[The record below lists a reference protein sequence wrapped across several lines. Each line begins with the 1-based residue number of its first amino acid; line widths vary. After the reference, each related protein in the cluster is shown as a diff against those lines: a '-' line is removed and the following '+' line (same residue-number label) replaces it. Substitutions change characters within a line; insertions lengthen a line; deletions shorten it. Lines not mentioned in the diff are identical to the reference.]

1 MHEFDGKALI
11 FMIFNNDAIKK
22 ELSGLL
28 DTSRQAR
35 RHHLIF
41 LLKIALAMFLILCFS
56 GFAIGIGFVRG
67 AIDAAPS
74 LDILDV
80 QPQGYASQIY
90 DADGNLMQTLVM
102 EGSNREEVSFDQ
114 LPDDLVNA
122 FIAIEDSRFYE
133 HNGIDLKG
141 ILRAAYVGITSGRF
155 SEGASTITQQLI
167 KNNVLQGGYETSMA
181 DKLRRKIQEQ
191 FLAVKLEDQLDSK
204 ETILEYYLNTINLG
218 GNCLGVQT
226 AAHRY
231 FGKNVWELTL
241 SECTVL
247 AATTS
252 NPSRYNPLTHPKE
265 NAVRRK
271 IVLEKMYE
279 QNFITY
285 DQKNDALDDDV
296 YSRIQTVDNA
306 TSGSTVFSY
315 FTDAVYN
322 QVCDDLQSKLGYS
335 ASQAYK
341 LLYSGGLQIYSTM
354 DPSIQAIVDEEI
366 NNADNYISSTGSRLL
381 EYSLNYAL
389 TVCHADGSES
399 TYTENDLISYFQS
412 EKKQATF
419 ANIYASK
426 EDIYRSVREFK
437 ASLLISG
444 DSVTNE
450 TITPILEPQ
459 ESVVVMNQSNG
470 HVAAI
475 SGGRGEKEGSLTL
488 NRALHCHR
496 QPGSV
501 SMIIST
507 FAPAI
512 DSCGATLASTYYD
525 APYSSGNQQVLNWW
539 GNPYLGYNNI
549 RQAITYSM
557 NVIGARCLTSLVS
570 DSTAY
575 DYLELFGLGDASGQ
589 EISFSLANTNSS
601 YTVTNEML
609 TAAFASIAND
619 GIYQKPTYYTK
630 VLDRQGNILLES
642 VPSQT
647 RIIKSS
653 SAALL
658 TSAMEDVISSDSSYY
673 YQYGITPTGT
683 LCQVDSMTLAGKS
696 GTTTSGSDVWFIG
709 YSPYYTCGIWS
720 GYDDSKVLSTGTEY
734 HKTIW
739 QKIMARIHTDLD
751 NKDFVFTDE
760 LESAKICSKSGLL
773 AVDGV
778 CNSSSSNASVY
789 TEYFAPGTAP
799 TSYCD
804 RHYALRI
811 CTESGKSATK
821 YCPGDSVVQ
830 RVYLHI
836 DDNDLSSG
844 TTTDSDYLAPSN
856 LQSCDIH
863 TGDST
868 R

>member
-41 LLKIALAMFLILCFS
+41 LLKIALAMFLILCFA

-114 LPDDLVNA
+114 LPADLVNA

-191 FLAVKLEDQLDSK
+191 FLAVKLEDQLGSK

-335 ASQAYK
+335 ASQSYK

-642 VPSQT
+642 IPSQT

-673 YQYGITPTGT
+673 YQYGITPTGK

-836 DDNDLSSG
+836 DDSDLSSG

>member
-191 FLAVKLEDQLDSK
+191 FLATKLEDQLDNK

-271 IVLEKMYE
+271 IVLEKMYD

-285 DQKNDALDDDV
+285 DQKNDALADDV
-296 YSRIQTVDNA
+296 YSRIQTADN
-306 TSGSTVFSY
+306 TFSGSIVFSY

-335 ASQAYK
+335 ASQSYK

-354 DPSIQAIVDEEI
+354 DPSIQAIVDEEV

-381 EYSLNYAL
+381 EYSLNYTL

-399 TYTENDLISYFQS
+399 TYTENDLTSYFQS
-412 EKKQATF
+412 KKKQATF
-419 ANIYASK
+419 ANVYASK
-426 EDIYRSVREFK
+426 EDIYRSIREFK

-488 NRALHCHR
+488 NRALHSSR
-496 QPGSV
+496 QPGSA

-525 APYSSGNQQVLNWW
+525 SPYSSGNQQVLNWW

-575 DYLELFGLGDASGQ
+575 DYLELFGLGDTSGQ

-658 TSAMEDVISSDSSYY
+658 TNAMEDVISSDSSYY

-720 GYDDSKVLSTGTEY
+720 GYDDSKVLSNGTEY

-739 QKIMARIHTDLD
+739 QKIMARIHADLD

-778 CNSSSSNASVY
+778 CNSSSSNACVY

-836 DDNDLSSG
+836 DDGDLSSG

-863 TGDST
+863 TVDST
-868 R
+868 Q

>member
-41 LLKIALAMFLILCFS
+41 LLKIALAMFLILCFA

-141 ILRAAYVGITSGRF
+141 ILRAAYVGITNGRF

-335 ASQAYK
+335 ASQSYK

-496 QPGSV
+496 QPGSA

-673 YQYGITPTGT
+673 YQYGITPTGK

-739 QKIMARIHTDLD
+739 QKIMARIHTDLN

-836 DDNDLSSG
+836 DDSDLSSG

>member
-11 FMIFNNDAIKK
+11 FMIFNNDAIKN

-41 LLKIALAMFLILCFS
+41 LLKIALAMFLILCFA
-56 GFAIGIGFVRG
+56 GFAVGIGFVRG

-74 LDILDV
+74 LDIIDV

-141 ILRAAYVGITSGRF
+141 ILRAAYVGITNGRF

-167 KNNVLQGGYETSMA
+167 KNNVLQGGYETNMT

-226 AAHRY
+226 AANRY

-241 SECTVL
+241 SECSVL

-296 YSRIQTVDNA
+296 YSRIQTVNNT

-335 ASQAYK
+335 ASQSYK

-354 DPSIQAIVDEEI
+354 DPSIQSIVDEEV

-444 DSVTNE
+444 DSVTSE
-450 TITPILEPQ
+450 TIIPILEPQ

-470 HVAAI
+470 QVAAI

-488 NRALHCHR
+488 NRALHCSR
-496 QPGSV
+496 QPGSI
-501 SMIIST
+501 SMILGT

-575 DYLELFGLGDASGQ
+575 DYLELFGLGSADLFKAS
-589 EISFSLANTNSS
+589 SSLASTSQS

-720 GYDDSKVLSTGTEY
+720 GYDDSKVLSNGTEY

-751 NKDFVFTDE
+751 NKDFIFTDE

-811 CTESGKSATK
+811 CTKSGKSATK
-821 YCPGDSVVQ
+821 YCPGDLVVQ

-836 DDNDLSSG
+836 DDSDLSSG

-868 R
+868 Q

>member
-1 MHEFDGKALI
+1 
-11 FMIFNNDAIKK
+11 MIFNNDTIKK

-41 LLKIALAMFLILCFS
+41 LLKMTLAVFLILCCT

-74 LDILDV
+74 LDILSA

-191 FLAVKLEDQLDSK
+191 FLATKLEDQLDNK

-252 NPSRYNPLTHPKE
+252 NPSRYNPLAHPKE

-271 IVLEKMYE
+271 IVLEKMYD

-285 DQKNDALDDDV
+285 DQKNDALADDV
-296 YSRIQTVDNA
+296 YSRIQTADN
-306 TSGSTVFSY
+306 TFSGSMVFSY

-335 ASQAYK
+335 ASQSYK

-354 DPSIQAIVDEEI
+354 DPSIQAIVDEEV

-381 EYSLNYAL
+381 EYSLNYTL

-399 TYTENDLISYFQS
+399 TYTENDLTSYFQS

-419 ANIYASK
+419 ANVYASK
-426 EDIYRSVREFK
+426 EDIYRSIREFK

-488 NRALHCHR
+488 NRALHSNR
-496 QPGSV
+496 QPGSA
-501 SMIIST
+501 SMIISI

-525 APYSSGNQQVLNWW
+525 SPYSSGNQQVLNWW

-575 DYLELFGLGDASGQ
+575 DYLELFGLGDTSGQ

-630 VLDRQGNILLES
+630 VLDRHGNILLES

-658 TSAMEDVISSDSSYY
+658 TNAMEDVISSDSSYY

-720 GYDDSKVLSTGTEY
+720 GYDDSKVLSNGTEY

-739 QKIMARIHTDLD
+739 QKIMARIHADLD

-778 CNSSSSNASVY
+778 CNSSSSNACVY

-836 DDNDLSSG
+836 DDSDLSSG

-863 TGDST
+863 TVDST
-868 R
+868 H

>member
-1 MHEFDGKALI
+1 
-11 FMIFNNDAIKK
+11 MIFNNDTIKK

-41 LLKIALAMFLILCFS
+41 LLKMTLAVFLILCCS

-191 FLAVKLEDQLDSK
+191 FLATKLEDQLDNK

-271 IVLEKMYE
+271 IVLEKMYD

-285 DQKNDALDDDV
+285 DQKNDALADDV
-296 YSRIQTVDNA
+296 YSRIQTADN
-306 TSGSTVFSY
+306 TFSESMVFSY

-335 ASQAYK
+335 ASQSYK

-354 DPSIQAIVDEEI
+354 DPSIQAIVDEEV

-381 EYSLNYAL
+381 EYSLNYTL

-399 TYTENDLISYFQS
+399 TYTENDLTSYFQS

-419 ANIYASK
+419 ANVYASK
-426 EDIYRSVREFK
+426 EDIYRSIREFK

-488 NRALHCHR
+488 NRALHSNR
-496 QPGSV
+496 QPGSA

-575 DYLELFGLGDASGQ
+575 DYLELFGLGDTSGQ

-658 TSAMEDVISSDSSYY
+658 TNAMEDVISSDSSYY

-720 GYDDSKVLSTGTEY
+720 GYDDSKVLSNGTEY

-739 QKIMARIHTDLD
+739 QKIMARIHADLD

-778 CNSSSSNASVY
+778 CNSSSSNACVY

-836 DDNDLSSG
+836 DDSDLSSG

>member
-11 FMIFNNDAIKK
+11 FMIFNNDAIKN

-41 LLKIALAMFLILCFS
+41 LLKIALAMFLILCFA
-56 GFAIGIGFVRG
+56 GFAVGIGFVRG

-74 LDILDV
+74 LDIIDV

-141 ILRAAYVGITSGRF
+141 ILRAAYVGITNGRF

-167 KNNVLQGGYETSMA
+167 KNNVLQGGYETNMT

-226 AAHRY
+226 AANRY

-285 DQKNDALDDDV
+285 DQKNDALEDDV
-296 YSRIQTVDNA
+296 YSRIQTVNNT

-335 ASQAYK
+335 ASQSYK

-354 DPSIQAIVDEEI
+354 DPSIQSIVDEEV

-444 DSVTNE
+444 DSVTSE
-450 TITPILEPQ
+450 TIIPILEPQ

-470 HVAAI
+470 QVAAI

-488 NRALHCHR
+488 NRALHCSR
-496 QPGSV
+496 QPGSI
-501 SMIIST
+501 SMILGT

-575 DYLELFGLGDASGQ
+575 DYLELFGLGSADLF
-589 EISFSLANTNSS
+589 EISSSLASTSQS

-720 GYDDSKVLSTGTEY
+720 GYDDSKVLSNGTEY

-751 NKDFVFTDE
+751 NKDFIFTDE

-811 CTESGKSATK
+811 CTKSGKSATK
-821 YCPGDSVVQ
+821 YCPGDLVVQ

-836 DDNDLSSG
+836 DDSDLSSG

-863 TGDST
+863 TGDSS

>member
-1 MHEFDGKALI
+1 
-11 FMIFNNDAIKK
+11 MIFNNDTIKK

-41 LLKIALAMFLILCFS
+41 LLKMTLAVFLILCCT

-74 LDILDV
+74 LDILSA

-191 FLAVKLEDQLDSK
+191 FLATKLEDQLDNK

-271 IVLEKMYE
+271 IVLEKMYD

-285 DQKNDALDDDV
+285 DQKNDALADDV
-296 YSRIQTVDNA
+296 YSRIQTADN
-306 TSGSTVFSY
+306 TFSGSMVFSY

-335 ASQAYK
+335 ASQSYK

-354 DPSIQAIVDEEI
+354 DPSIQTIVDEEV

-381 EYSLNYAL
+381 EYSLNYTL

-399 TYTENDLISYFQS
+399 TYTENDLTSYFQS

-419 ANIYASK
+419 ANVYSSK
-426 EDIYRSVREFK
+426 EDIYRSIREFK

-488 NRALHCHR
+488 NRALHSNR
-496 QPGSV
+496 QPGSA
-501 SMIIST
+501 SMIISM

-525 APYSSGNQQVLNWW
+525 SPYSSGNQQVLNWW

-575 DYLELFGLGDASGQ
+575 DYLELFGLGDTSGQ

-630 VLDRQGNILLES
+630 VLDRHGNILLES

-658 TSAMEDVISSDSSYY
+658 TNAMEDVISSDSSYY

-720 GYDDSKVLSTGTEY
+720 GYDDSKVLSNGTEY

-739 QKIMARIHTDLD
+739 QKIMARIHADLD

-778 CNSSSSNASVY
+778 CNSSSSNACVY

-836 DDNDLSSG
+836 DDSDLSSG

-863 TGDST
+863 TVDST
-868 R
+868 H

>member
-41 LLKIALAMFLILCFS
+41 LLKIALAMFLILCFA

-141 ILRAAYVGITSGRF
+141 ILRAAYVGITNGRF

-191 FLAVKLEDQLDSK
+191 FLAVKLEDQLGSK

-335 ASQAYK
+335 ASQSYK

-470 HVAAI
+470 QVAAI

-496 QPGSV
+496 QPGSA

-557 NVIGARCLTSLVS
+557 NVI
-570 DSTAY
+570 
-575 DYLELFGLGDASGQ
+575 
-589 EISFSLANTNSS
+589 FSLSCLRKP
-601 YTVTNEML
+601 V
-609 TAAFASIAND
+609 
-619 GIYQKPTYYTK
+619 IYCHKRNAYCC
-630 VLDRQGNILLES
+630 
-642 VPSQT
+642 
-647 RIIKSS
+647 
-653 SAALL
+653 
-658 TSAMEDVISSDSSYY
+658 
-673 YQYGITPTGT
+673 
-683 LCQVDSMTLAGKS
+683 LCFHCK
-696 GTTTSGSDVWFIG
+696 
-709 YSPYYTCGIWS
+709 
-720 GYDDSKVLSTGTEY
+720 
-734 HKTIW
+734 
-739 QKIMARIHTDLD
+739 
-751 NKDFVFTDE
+751 
-760 LESAKICSKSGLL
+760 
-773 AVDGV
+773 
-778 CNSSSSNASVY
+778 
-789 TEYFAPGTAP
+789 
-799 TSYCD
+799 
-804 RHYALRI
+804 
-811 CTESGKSATK
+811 
-821 YCPGDSVVQ
+821 
-830 RVYLHI
+830 
-836 DDNDLSSG
+836 
-844 TTTDSDYLAPSN
+844 
-856 LQSCDIH
+856 
-863 TGDST
+863 
-868 R
+868 

>member
-41 LLKIALAMFLILCFS
+41 LLKIALAMFLILCFA

-141 ILRAAYVGITSGRF
+141 ILRAAYVGITNGRF

-191 FLAVKLEDQLDSK
+191 FLAVKLEDQLGSK

-335 ASQAYK
+335 ASQSYK

-399 TYTENDLISYFQS
+399 IYTENDLISYFQS

-470 HVAAI
+470 QVAAI

-496 QPGSV
+496 QPGSA

-836 DDNDLSSG
+836 DDSDLSSG

>member
-1 MHEFDGKALI
+1 
-11 FMIFNNDAIKK
+11 MIFNNDAIKK

-41 LLKIALAMFLILCFS
+41 LLKMTLAFFLILCCS

-114 LPDDLVNA
+114 LPADLVNA

-191 FLAVKLEDQLDSK
+191 FLATKLEDQLDNK

-271 IVLEKMYE
+271 IVLEKMYD

-285 DQKNDALDDDV
+285 DQKNDALADDV
-296 YSRIQTVDNA
+296 YSRIQTADN
-306 TSGSTVFSY
+306 TFSGSMVFSY

-335 ASQAYK
+335 ASQSYK

-354 DPSIQAIVDEEI
+354 DPSIQAIVDEEV

-381 EYSLNYAL
+381 EYSLNYTL

-399 TYTENDLISYFQS
+399 TYTENDLTSYFQS

-419 ANIYASK
+419 ANVYASK
-426 EDIYRSVREFK
+426 EDIYRSIREFK

-488 NRALHCHR
+488 NRALHSNR
-496 QPGSV
+496 QPGSA

-575 DYLELFGLGDASGQ
+575 DYLELFGLGDTSGQ

-658 TSAMEDVISSDSSYY
+658 TNAMEDVISSDSSYY

-720 GYDDSKVLSTGTEY
+720 GYDDSKVLSNGTEY

-739 QKIMARIHTDLD
+739 QKIMARIHADLD

-778 CNSSSSNASVY
+778 CNSSSSNACVY

>member
-41 LLKIALAMFLILCFS
+41 LLKIALAMFLILCFA

-191 FLAVKLEDQLDSK
+191 FLAVKLEDQLGSK

-335 ASQAYK
+335 ASQSYK
-341 LLYSGGLQIYSTM
+341 LLYSSGLQIYSTM

-470 HVAAI
+470 QVAAI

-496 QPGSV
+496 QPGSA

-658 TSAMEDVISSDSSYY
+658 TNAMEDVISSDSSYY

-778 CNSSSSNASVY
+778 CNSSSSNACVY

-836 DDNDLSSG
+836 DDSDLSSG

>member
-41 LLKIALAMFLILCFS
+41 LLKIALAMFLILCFA

-141 ILRAAYVGITSGRF
+141 ILRAAYVGITNGRF

-335 ASQAYK
+335 ASQSYK

-354 DPSIQAIVDEEI
+354 DPSIQAIVDEEV

-470 HVAAI
+470 QVAAI

-496 QPGSV
+496 QPGSA

-575 DYLELFGLGDASGQ
+575 DYLELFGLGDTSGQ

-630 VLDRQGNILLES
+630 VLDRHGNILLES

-658 TSAMEDVISSDSSYY
+658 TNAMEDVISSDSSYY

-720 GYDDSKVLSTGTEY
+720 GYDDAKVLSNGTEY

-739 QKIMARIHTDLD
+739 QKIMARIHADLD

-778 CNSSSSNASVY
+778 CNSSSSNACVY

-836 DDNDLSSG
+836 DDSDLSSG

-863 TGDST
+863 TVDST
-868 R
+868 Q

>member
-11 FMIFNNDAIKK
+11 FMIFNNDAIKN

-41 LLKIALAMFLILCFS
+41 LLKIALAMFLILCFA
-56 GFAIGIGFVRG
+56 GFAVGIGFVRG

-74 LDILDV
+74 LDIIDV

-141 ILRAAYVGITSGRF
+141 ILRAAYVGITNGRF

-226 AAHRY
+226 AANRY

-285 DQKNDALDDDV
+285 DQKNDALADDV
-296 YSRIQTVDNA
+296 YSRIQTVDNT

-335 ASQAYK
+335 ASQSYK

-354 DPSIQAIVDEEI
+354 DPSIQSIVDEEV

-399 TYTENDLISYFQS
+399 TYTENDLTSYFQS

-444 DSVTNE
+444 DSVTSE
-450 TITPILEPQ
+450 TIIPILEPQ

-470 HVAAI
+470 QVAAI

-488 NRALHCHR
+488 NRALHCSR
-496 QPGSV
+496 QPGSI
-501 SMIIST
+501 SMILST

-575 DYLELFGLGDASGQ
+575 DYLELFGLGSADLFEAS
-589 EISFSLANTNSS
+589 SSLASTSQS
-601 YTVTNEML
+601 YTFTNEML

-720 GYDDSKVLSTGTEY
+720 GYDDSKVLSNGTEY
-734 HKTIW
+734 HKAIW

-751 NKDFVFTDE
+751 NKDFIFTDE

-811 CTESGKSATK
+811 CTKSGKSATK
-821 YCPGDSVVQ
+821 YCPGDLVVQ

-836 DDNDLSSG
+836 DDSDLSSG

-863 TGDST
+863 TGDSS

>member
-11 FMIFNNDAIKK
+11 FMIFNNDSIKN

-41 LLKIALAMFLILCFS
+41 LLKIALAMFLILCFA
-56 GFAIGIGFVRG
+56 GFAVGIGFVRG

-74 LDILDV
+74 LDIIDV

-141 ILRAAYVGITSGRF
+141 ILRAAYVGITNGRF

-167 KNNVLQGGYETSMA
+167 KNNVLQGGYETNMT

-226 AAHRY
+226 AANRY

-241 SECTVL
+241 SECSVL

-296 YSRIQTVDNA
+296 YSRIQTVNNT

-335 ASQAYK
+335 ASQSYK

-354 DPSIQAIVDEEI
+354 DPSIQSIVDEEV

-444 DSVTNE
+444 DSVTSE
-450 TITPILEPQ
+450 TIIPILEPQ
-459 ESVVVMNQSNG
+459 ESVIVMNQSNG
-470 HVAAI
+470 QVAAI

-488 NRALHCHR
+488 NRALHCSR
-496 QPGSV
+496 QPGSI
-501 SMIIST
+501 SMILGT

-557 NVIGARCLTSLVS
+557 NVISARCLTSLVS

-575 DYLELFGLGDASGQ
+575 DYLELFGLGSADLFKAS
-589 EISFSLANTNSS
+589 SSLASTSQS

-630 VLDRQGNILLES
+630 VLDRHGNILLES

-658 TSAMEDVISSDSSYY
+658 TNAMEDVISSDSSYY

-720 GYDDSKVLSTGTEY
+720 GYDDSKVLSNGTEY

-739 QKIMARIHTDLD
+739 QKIMARIHADLD

-778 CNSSSSNASVY
+778 CNSSSSNACVY

-836 DDNDLSSG
+836 DDSDLSSG

-863 TGDST
+863 TVDST

>member
-41 LLKIALAMFLILCFS
+41 LLKIALAMFLILCFA

-141 ILRAAYVGITSGRF
+141 ILRAAYVGITNGRF

-191 FLAVKLEDQLDSK
+191 FLAVKLEEQLGSK

-335 ASQAYK
+335 ASQSYK

-470 HVAAI
+470 QVAAI

-496 QPGSV
+496 QPGSA

-673 YQYGITPTGT
+673 YQYGITPTGK

-778 CNSSSSNASVY
+778 CNSSSSNACVY

-821 YCPGDSVVQ
+821 YCPGDLVVQ

-836 DDNDLSSG
+836 DDSDLSSG

>member
-41 LLKIALAMFLILCFS
+41 LLKIALAMFLILCFA

-141 ILRAAYVGITSGRF
+141 ILRAAYVGITNGRF

-285 DQKNDALDDDV
+285 DQKNDALADDV
-296 YSRIQTVDNA
+296 YSRIQTADN
-306 TSGSTVFSY
+306 TFSGSIVFSY

-335 ASQAYK
+335 ASQSYK

-354 DPSIQAIVDEEI
+354 DPSIQAIVDEEV

-381 EYSLNYAL
+381 EYSLNYTL

-399 TYTENDLISYFQS
+399 TYTENDLTSYFQS

-419 ANIYASK
+419 ANVYASK
-426 EDIYRSVREFK
+426 EDIYRYIREFK
-437 ASLLISG
+437 ASILISG

-488 NRALHCHR
+488 NRALHSNR
-496 QPGSV
+496 QPGSA
-501 SMIIST
+501 SMIISM

-525 APYSSGNQQVLNWW
+525 SPYSSGNQQVLNWW

-575 DYLELFGLGDASGQ
+575 DYLELFGLGDTSGQ

-630 VLDRQGNILLES
+630 VLDRHGNILLES

-658 TSAMEDVISSDSSYY
+658 TNAMEDVISSDSSYY

-720 GYDDSKVLSTGTEY
+720 GYDDSKVLSNGTEY

-739 QKIMARIHTDLD
+739 QKIMARIHADLD

-778 CNSSSSNASVY
+778 CNSSSSNACVY

-836 DDNDLSSG
+836 DDSDLSSG

-863 TGDST
+863 TVDST

>member
-11 FMIFNNDAIKK
+11 FMIFNNDAIKN

-41 LLKIALAMFLILCFS
+41 LLKIALAMFLILCFA
-56 GFAIGIGFVRG
+56 GFAVGIGFVRG

-74 LDILDV
+74 LDIIDV

-141 ILRAAYVGITSGRF
+141 ILRAAYVGITNGRF

-226 AAHRY
+226 AANRY

-285 DQKNDALDDDV
+285 DQKNDALADDV
-296 YSRIQTVDNA
+296 YSRIQTVNNT

-335 ASQAYK
+335 ASQSYK

-354 DPSIQAIVDEEI
+354 DPSIQSIVDEEV

-399 TYTENDLISYFQS
+399 TYTENDLTSYFQS

-444 DSVTNE
+444 DSVTSE
-450 TITPILEPQ
+450 TIIPILEPQ

-470 HVAAI
+470 QVAAI

-488 NRALHCHR
+488 NRALHCSR
-496 QPGSV
+496 QPGSI
-501 SMIIST
+501 SMILST

-525 APYSSGNQQVLNWW
+525 APYLSGNQQVLNWW

-575 DYLELFGLGDASGQ
+575 DYLELFGLGNTDLFETS
-589 EISFSLANTNSS
+589 SSLASTSQS

-658 TSAMEDVISSDSSYY
+658 TNAMEDVISSNSSYY

-720 GYDDSKVLSTGTEY
+720 GYDDSKVLSNGTEY

-751 NKDFVFTDE
+751 NKDFIFTDE

-811 CTESGKSATK
+811 CTKSGKSATK
-821 YCPGDSVVQ
+821 YCPGDLVVQ

-836 DDNDLSSG
+836 DDSDLLSG

-863 TGDST
+863 TGDSS

>member
-575 DYLELFGLGDASGQ
+575 DYLELFGLGDTSGQ

-630 VLDRQGNILLES
+630 VLDRHGNILLES

-658 TSAMEDVISSDSSYY
+658 TNAMEDVISSDSSYY

-720 GYDDSKVLSTGTEY
+720 GYDDSKVLSNGTEY

-739 QKIMARIHTDLD
+739 QKIMARIHTDLN

-778 CNSSSSNASVY
+778 CNSSSSNACVY

-836 DDNDLSSG
+836 DDSDLSSG

-863 TGDST
+863 TVDST

>member
-11 FMIFNNDAIKK
+11 FMIFNNDSIKN

-41 LLKIALAMFLILCFS
+41 LLKIALAMFLILCFA
-56 GFAIGIGFVRG
+56 GFAVGIGFVRG

-74 LDILDV
+74 LDIIDV

-141 ILRAAYVGITSGRF
+141 ILRAAYVGITNGRF

-167 KNNVLQGGYETSMA
+167 KNNVLQGGYETNMT

-191 FLAVKLEDQLDSK
+191 FLAVKLEDQLGSK

-226 AAHRY
+226 AANRY

-296 YSRIQTVDNA
+296 YSRIQTVNNT

-335 ASQAYK
+335 ASQSYK

-354 DPSIQAIVDEEI
+354 DPSIQSIVDEEV

-444 DSVTNE
+444 DSVTSE
-450 TITPILEPQ
+450 TIIPILEPQ

-470 HVAAI
+470 QVAAI

-488 NRALHCHR
+488 NRALHCSR
-496 QPGSV
+496 QPGSI
-501 SMIIST
+501 SMILGT

-575 DYLELFGLGDASGQ
+575 DYLELFGLGSADLFEAS
-589 EISFSLANTNSS
+589 SSLASTSQS

-658 TSAMEDVISSDSSYY
+658 TNAMEDVISSDSSYY

-720 GYDDSKVLSTGTEY
+720 GYDDSKVLSNGTEY

-811 CTESGKSATK
+811 CTKSGKSATK
-821 YCPGDSVVQ
+821 YCPGDLVVQ

-836 DDNDLSSG
+836 DDSDLSSG

-868 R
+868 K

>member
-11 FMIFNNDAIKK
+11 FMIFNNDSIKN

-41 LLKIALAMFLILCFS
+41 LLKIALAMFLILCFA
-56 GFAIGIGFVRG
+56 GFAVGIGFVRG

-74 LDILDV
+74 LDIIDV

-141 ILRAAYVGITSGRF
+141 ILRAAYVGITNGRF

-575 DYLELFGLGDASGQ
+575 DYLELFGLGDTSGQ

-642 VPSQT
+642 VPSKT

-658 TSAMEDVISSDSSYY
+658 TNAMEDVISSDSSYY

-720 GYDDSKVLSTGTEY
+720 GYDDSKVLSNGTEY

-739 QKIMARIHTDLD
+739 QKIMARIHADLD

-778 CNSSSSNASVY
+778 CNSSSSNACVY

-836 DDNDLSSG
+836 DDSDLSSG

-863 TGDST
+863 TVDST

>member
-11 FMIFNNDAIKK
+11 FMIFNNDAIKN

-41 LLKIALAMFLILCFS
+41 LLKIALAMFLILCFA
-56 GFAIGIGFVRG
+56 GFAVGIGFVRG

-74 LDILDV
+74 LDIIDV

-575 DYLELFGLGDASGQ
+575 DYLELFGLGDTSGQ

-658 TSAMEDVISSDSSYY
+658 TNAMEDVISSDSSYY

-720 GYDDSKVLSTGTEY
+720 GYDDSKVLSNGTEY

-751 NKDFVFTDE
+751 NKDFIFTDE

-778 CNSSSSNASVY
+778 CNSSSSNACVY

-811 CTESGKSATK
+811 CTKSGKSATK
-821 YCPGDSVVQ
+821 YCPGDLVVQ

-836 DDNDLSSG
+836 DDSDLSSG

-863 TGDST
+863 TGDSS

>member
-11 FMIFNNDAIKK
+11 FMIFNNDSIKN

-41 LLKIALAMFLILCFS
+41 LLKIALAMFLILCFA
-56 GFAIGIGFVRG
+56 GFAVGIGFVRG

-74 LDILDV
+74 LDIIDV

-141 ILRAAYVGITSGRF
+141 ILRAAYVGITNGRF

-167 KNNVLQGGYETSMA
+167 KNNVLQGGYETNMA

-226 AAHRY
+226 AANRY

-241 SECTVL
+241 SECSVL

-296 YSRIQTVDNA
+296 YSRIQTVNNT

-335 ASQAYK
+335 ASQSYK

-354 DPSIQAIVDEEI
+354 DPSIQSIVDEEV

-444 DSVTNE
+444 DSVTSE
-450 TITPILEPQ
+450 TIIPILEPQ

-470 HVAAI
+470 QVAAI

-488 NRALHCHR
+488 NRALHCSR
-496 QPGSV
+496 QPGSI
-501 SMIIST
+501 SMILGT

-575 DYLELFGLGDASGQ
+575 DYLELFGLGSADLFETS
-589 EISFSLANTNSS
+589 SSLASTSQS

-720 GYDDSKVLSTGTEY
+720 GYDDSKVLSNGTEY

-751 NKDFVFTDE
+751 NKDFIFTDE

-811 CTESGKSATK
+811 CTKSGKSATK
-821 YCPGDSVVQ
+821 YCPGDLVVQ

-836 DDNDLSSG
+836 DDSDLSSG

-863 TGDST
+863 TGDSS

>member
-1 MHEFDGKALI
+1 
-11 FMIFNNDAIKK
+11 MIFNNDTIKK

-41 LLKIALAMFLILCFS
+41 LLKMTLAVFLILCCT

-74 LDILDV
+74 LDILSA

-114 LPDDLVNA
+114 LPADLVNA

-191 FLAVKLEDQLDSK
+191 FLATKLEDQLDNK

-271 IVLEKMYE
+271 IVLEKMYD

-285 DQKNDALDDDV
+285 DQKNDALADDV
-296 YSRIQTVDNA
+296 YSRIQTADN
-306 TSGSTVFSY
+306 TFSGSMVFSY

-335 ASQAYK
+335 ASQSYK

-354 DPSIQAIVDEEI
+354 DPSIQTIVDEEV

-381 EYSLNYAL
+381 EYSLNYTL

-399 TYTENDLISYFQS
+399 TYTENDLTSYFQS

-419 ANIYASK
+419 ANVYSSK
-426 EDIYRSVREFK
+426 EDIYRSIREFK

-488 NRALHCHR
+488 NRALHSNR
-496 QPGSV
+496 QPGSA
-501 SMIIST
+501 SMIISM

-525 APYSSGNQQVLNWW
+525 SPYSSGNQQVLNWW

-575 DYLELFGLGDASGQ
+575 DYLELFGLGDTSGQ

-630 VLDRQGNILLES
+630 VLDRHGNILLES

-658 TSAMEDVISSDSSYY
+658 TNAMEDVISSDSSYY

-720 GYDDSKVLSTGTEY
+720 GYDDSKVLSNGTEY

-739 QKIMARIHTDLD
+739 QKIMARIHADLD

-778 CNSSSSNASVY
+778 CNSSSSNACVY

-836 DDNDLSSG
+836 DDSDLSSG

-863 TGDST
+863 TVDST
-868 R
+868 H

>member
-11 FMIFNNDAIKK
+11 FMIFNNDSIKN

-41 LLKIALAMFLILCFS
+41 LLKIALAMFLILCFA
-56 GFAIGIGFVRG
+56 GFAVGIGFVRG

-74 LDILDV
+74 LDIIDV

-141 ILRAAYVGITSGRF
+141 ILRAAYVGITNGRF

-191 FLAVKLEDQLDSK
+191 FLAIKLEDQLDSK

-226 AAHRY
+226 AANRY

-241 SECTVL
+241 SECSVL

-285 DQKNDALDDDV
+285 DQKNDALADDV
-296 YSRIQTVDNA
+296 YSRIQTVDNT

-335 ASQAYK
+335 ASQSYK

-354 DPSIQAIVDEEI
+354 DPSIQSIVDEEV

-399 TYTENDLISYFQS
+399 TYTENDLTSYFQS

-444 DSVTNE
+444 DSVTSE
-450 TITPILEPQ
+450 TIIPILEPQ

-470 HVAAI
+470 QVAAI

-488 NRALHCHR
+488 NRALHCSR
-496 QPGSV
+496 QPGSI
-501 SMIIST
+501 SMILGT

-525 APYSSGNQQVLNWW
+525 APYLSGNQQVLNWW

-575 DYLELFGLGDASGQ
+575 DYLELFGLGSADLFEAS
-589 EISFSLANTNSS
+589 SSLASTSQS

-619 GIYQKPTYYTK
+619 GIYQKPIYYTK

-720 GYDDSKVLSTGTEY
+720 GYDDSKVLSNGTEY

-751 NKDFVFTDE
+751 NKDFIFTDE

-778 CNSSSSNASVY
+778 CNSSSSNACVY

>member
-41 LLKIALAMFLILCFS
+41 LLKIALAMFLILCFV

-141 ILRAAYVGITSGRF
+141 ILRAAYVGITNGRF

-191 FLAVKLEDQLDSK
+191 FLAVKLEDQLGSK

-231 FGKNVWELTL
+231 FGKNVWGLTL

-335 ASQAYK
+335 ASQSYK

-470 HVAAI
+470 QVAAI

-496 QPGSV
+496 QPGSA

-589 EISFSLANTNSS
+589 EFSFSPANTNSS

-658 TSAMEDVISSDSSYY
+658 TNAMEDVISSDSSYY

-720 GYDDSKVLSTGTEY
+720 GYDDSKVLSNGTEY

-778 CNSSSSNASVY
+778 CNSSSSNACVY

>member
-11 FMIFNNDAIKK
+11 FMIFNNDAIKN

-41 LLKIALAMFLILCFS
+41 LLKIALAMFLILCFA
-56 GFAIGIGFVRG
+56 GFAVGIGFVRG

-74 LDILDV
+74 LDIIDV

-141 ILRAAYVGITSGRF
+141 ILRAAYVGITNGRF

-167 KNNVLQGGYETSMA
+167 KNNVLQGGYETNMT

-306 TSGSTVFSY
+306 TSGSTIFSY

-335 ASQAYK
+335 ASQSYK

-470 HVAAI
+470 QVAAI

-496 QPGSV
+496 QPGSA

-575 DYLELFGLGDASGQ
+575 DYLELFGLGNTDLFETS
-589 EISFSLANTNSS
+589 SSLASTSQS

-658 TSAMEDVISSDSSYY
+658 TNAMEDVISSNSSYY

-720 GYDDSKVLSTGTEY
+720 GYDDSKVLSNGTEY

-751 NKDFVFTDE
+751 NKDFIFTDE

-811 CTESGKSATK
+811 CTKSGKSATK
-821 YCPGDSVVQ
+821 YCPGDLVVQ

-836 DDNDLSSG
+836 DDSDLSSG

-863 TGDST
+863 TGDSS

>member
-11 FMIFNNDAIKK
+11 FMIFNNDAIKN

-41 LLKIALAMFLILCFS
+41 LLKIALAMFLILCFA
-56 GFAIGIGFVRG
+56 GFAVGIGFVRG

-74 LDILDV
+74 LDIIDV

-141 ILRAAYVGITSGRF
+141 ILRAAYVGITNGRF

-226 AAHRY
+226 AANRY

-285 DQKNDALDDDV
+285 DQKNDALADDV
-296 YSRIQTVDNA
+296 YSRIQTVNNT

-335 ASQAYK
+335 ASQSYK

-354 DPSIQAIVDEEI
+354 DPSIQSIVDEEV

-399 TYTENDLISYFQS
+399 TYTENDLTSYFQS

-444 DSVTNE
+444 DSVTSE
-450 TITPILEPQ
+450 TIIPILEPQ

-470 HVAAI
+470 QVAAI

-488 NRALHCHR
+488 NRALHCSR
-496 QPGSV
+496 QPGSI
-501 SMIIST
+501 SMILST

-575 DYLELFGLGDASGQ
+575 DYLELFGLGNTDLFETS
-589 EISFSLANTNSS
+589 SSLASTSQS

-658 TSAMEDVISSDSSYY
+658 TNAMEDVISSNSSYY

-720 GYDDSKVLSTGTEY
+720 GYDDSKVLSNGTEY

-751 NKDFVFTDE
+751 NKDFIFTDE

-811 CTESGKSATK
+811 CTKSGKSATK
-821 YCPGDSVVQ
+821 YCPGDLVVQ

-836 DDNDLSSG
+836 DDSDLSSG

-863 TGDST
+863 TGDSS

>member
-11 FMIFNNDAIKK
+11 FMIFNNNAIKN

-41 LLKIALAMFLILCFS
+41 LLKIALAMFLILCFA
-56 GFAIGIGFVRG
+56 GFAVGIGFVRG

-74 LDILDV
+74 LDIIDV

-141 ILRAAYVGITSGRF
+141 ILRAAYVGITNGRF

-226 AAHRY
+226 AANRY

-241 SECTVL
+241 SECSVL

-285 DQKNDALDDDV
+285 DQKNDALADDV
-296 YSRIQTVDNA
+296 YSRIQTVDN
-306 TSGSTVFSY
+306 TNSGSTVFSY

-335 ASQAYK
+335 ASQSYK

-354 DPSIQAIVDEEI
+354 DPSIQSIVDEEV

-444 DSVTNE
+444 DSVTSE
-450 TITPILEPQ
+450 TIIPILEPQ

-470 HVAAI
+470 QVAAI

-488 NRALHCHR
+488 NRALHCSR
-496 QPGSV
+496 QPGSI
-501 SMIIST
+501 SMILGT

-525 APYSSGNQQVLNWW
+525 APYLSGNQQVLNWW

-575 DYLELFGLGDASGQ
+575 DYLELFGLGSADLFETS
-589 EISFSLANTNSS
+589 SSLASTSQS

-658 TSAMEDVISSDSSYY
+658 TNAMEDVISSDSSYY

-720 GYDDSKVLSTGTEY
+720 GYDDSKVLSNGTEY

-751 NKDFVFTDE
+751 NKDFIFTDE

-778 CNSSSSNASVY
+778 CNSSSSNACVY

-821 YCPGDSVVQ
+821 YCPGDLVVQ

-836 DDNDLSSG
+836 DDSDLSSG

-863 TGDST
+863 TGDSS

>member
-11 FMIFNNDAIKK
+11 FMIFNNDAIKN

-41 LLKIALAMFLILCFS
+41 LLKIALAMFLILCFA
-56 GFAIGIGFVRG
+56 GFAVGIGFVRG

-74 LDILDV
+74 LDIIDV

-141 ILRAAYVGITSGRF
+141 ILRAAYVGITNGRF

-167 KNNVLQGGYETSMA
+167 KNNVLQGGYETNMT

-226 AAHRY
+226 AANRY

-241 SECTVL
+241 SECSVL

-296 YSRIQTVDNA
+296 YSRIQTVNNT

-335 ASQAYK
+335 ASQSYK

-354 DPSIQAIVDEEI
+354 DPSIQSIVDEEV

-444 DSVTNE
+444 DSVTSE
-450 TITPILEPQ
+450 TIIPILEPQ

-470 HVAAI
+470 QVAAI

-488 NRALHCHR
+488 NRALHCSR
-496 QPGSV
+496 QPGSI
-501 SMIIST
+501 SMILGT

-525 APYSSGNQQVLNWW
+525 APYLSGNQQVLNWW

-575 DYLELFGLGDASGQ
+575 DYLELFGLGSADLF
-589 EISFSLANTNSS
+589 EISSSLASTSQS

-720 GYDDSKVLSTGTEY
+720 GYDDSKVLSNGTEY

-751 NKDFVFTDE
+751 NKDFIFTDE

-811 CTESGKSATK
+811 CTKSGKSATK
-821 YCPGDSVVQ
+821 YCPGDLVVQ

-836 DDNDLSSG
+836 DDSDLSSG

-863 TGDST
+863 TGDSS

>member
-41 LLKIALAMFLILCFS
+41 LLKIALAMFLILCFA

-74 LDILDV
+74 LDIIDV

-141 ILRAAYVGITSGRF
+141 ILRAAYVGITNGRF

-167 KNNVLQGGYETSMA
+167 KNNVLQGGYETNMT

-226 AAHRY
+226 AANRY

-241 SECTVL
+241 SECSVL

-296 YSRIQTVDNA
+296 YSRIQTVNNT

-335 ASQAYK
+335 ASQSYK

-354 DPSIQAIVDEEI
+354 DPSIQSIVDEEV

-444 DSVTNE
+444 DSVTSE
-450 TITPILEPQ
+450 TIIPILEPQ
-459 ESVVVMNQSNG
+459 ESVIVMNQSNG
-470 HVAAI
+470 QVAAI

-488 NRALHCHR
+488 NRALHCSR
-496 QPGSV
+496 QPGSI
-501 SMIIST
+501 SMILGT

-557 NVIGARCLTSLVS
+557 NVISARCLTSLVS

-575 DYLELFGLGDASGQ
+575 DYLELFGLGSADLFKAS
-589 EISFSLANTNSS
+589 SSLASTSQS

-658 TSAMEDVISSDSSYY
+658 TNAMEDVISSDSSYY

-720 GYDDSKVLSTGTEY
+720 GYDDSKVLSNGTEY

-751 NKDFVFTDE
+751 NKDFIFTDE

-811 CTESGKSATK
+811 CTKSGKSATK
-821 YCPGDSVVQ
+821 YCPGDLVVQ

-836 DDNDLSSG
+836 DDSDLSSG

-863 TGDST
+863 TGDSS

>member
-11 FMIFNNDAIKK
+11 FMIFNNDAIKN

-41 LLKIALAMFLILCFS
+41 LLKIALAMFLILCFA
-56 GFAIGIGFVRG
+56 GFAVGIGFVRG

-74 LDILDV
+74 LDIIDV

-141 ILRAAYVGITSGRF
+141 ILRAAYVGITNGRF

-167 KNNVLQGGYETSMA
+167 KNNVLQGGYETNMA

-226 AAHRY
+226 AANRY

-241 SECTVL
+241 SECSVL

-296 YSRIQTVDNA
+296 YSRIQTVNNT

-335 ASQAYK
+335 ASQSYK

-354 DPSIQAIVDEEI
+354 DPSIQSIVDEEV

-444 DSVTNE
+444 DSVTSE
-450 TITPILEPQ
+450 TIIPILEPQ

-488 NRALHCHR
+488 NRALHCSR
-496 QPGSV
+496 QPGSI
-501 SMIIST
+501 SMILGT

-575 DYLELFGLGDASGQ
+575 DYLELFGLGSADLFETS
-589 EISFSLANTNSS
+589 SSLASTSQS

-658 TSAMEDVISSDSSYY
+658 TNAMEDVISSDSSYY

-720 GYDDSKVLSTGTEY
+720 GYDDSKVLSNGTEY

-751 NKDFVFTDE
+751 NKDFIFTDE

-811 CTESGKSATK
+811 CTKSGKSATK
-821 YCPGDSVVQ
+821 YCPGDLVVQ

-836 DDNDLSSG
+836 DDSDLSSG

-863 TGDST
+863 TGDSS

>member
-41 LLKIALAMFLILCFS
+41 LLKIALAMFLILCFA

-74 LDILDV
+74 LDILSA

-191 FLAVKLEDQLDSK
+191 FLATKLEDQLGSK

-271 IVLEKMYE
+271 IVIEKMYD

-285 DQKNDALDDDV
+285 DQKNDALADDV
-296 YSRIQTVDNA
+296 YSRIQTADNA

-335 ASQAYK
+335 ASQSYK

-354 DPSIQAIVDEEI
+354 DPSIQAIVDEEV

-381 EYSLNYAL
+381 EYSLNYTL

-399 TYTENDLISYFQS
+399 TYTENDLTSYFQS

-419 ANIYASK
+419 ANVYASK
-426 EDIYRSVREFK
+426 EDIYRSIREFK

-488 NRALHCHR
+488 NRALHSNR
-496 QPGSV
+496 QPGSA

-557 NVIGARCLTSLVS
+557 NVIGARCLTSPVS

-575 DYLELFGLGDASGQ
+575 DYLELFGLGDTSGQ

-658 TSAMEDVISSDSSYY
+658 TNAMEDVISSDSSYY

-720 GYDDSKVLSTGTEY
+720 GYDDSKVLSNGTEY

-739 QKIMARIHTDLD
+739 QKIMARIHAELD

-778 CNSSSSNASVY
+778 CNSSSSNACVY

>member
-11 FMIFNNDAIKK
+11 FMIFNNDAIKN

-41 LLKIALAMFLILCFS
+41 LLKIALAMFLILCFA
-56 GFAIGIGFVRG
+56 GFAVGIGFVRG

-74 LDILDV
+74 LDIIDV

-141 ILRAAYVGITSGRF
+141 ILRAAYVGITNGRF

-167 KNNVLQGGYETSMA
+167 KNNVLQGGYETNMA

-226 AAHRY
+226 AANRY

-241 SECTVL
+241 SECSVL

-296 YSRIQTVDNA
+296 YSRIQTVNNT

-335 ASQAYK
+335 ASQSYK

-354 DPSIQAIVDEEI
+354 DPSIQSIVDEEV

-444 DSVTNE
+444 DSVTSE
-450 TITPILEPQ
+450 TIIPILEPQ

-470 HVAAI
+470 QVAAI

-488 NRALHCHR
+488 NRALHCSR
-496 QPGSV
+496 QPGSI
-501 SMIIST
+501 SMILGT

-575 DYLELFGLGDASGQ
+575 DYLELFGLGSADLFETS
-589 EISFSLANTNSS
+589 SSLASTSQS

-720 GYDDSKVLSTGTEY
+720 GYDDSKVLSNGTEY

-751 NKDFVFTDE
+751 NKDFIFTDE

-811 CTESGKSATK
+811 CTKSGKSATK
-821 YCPGDSVVQ
+821 YCPGDLVVQ

-836 DDNDLSSG
+836 DDSDLSSG

-863 TGDST
+863 TGDSS

>member
-41 LLKIALAMFLILCFS
+41 LLKIALAMFLILCFV

-141 ILRAAYVGITSGRF
+141 ILRAAYVGITNGRF

-335 ASQAYK
+335 ASQSYK

-470 HVAAI
+470 QVAAI

-496 QPGSV
+496 QPGSA

-589 EISFSLANTNSS
+589 EFSFSPANTNSS

-658 TSAMEDVISSDSSYY
+658 TNAMEDVISSDSSYY

-720 GYDDSKVLSTGTEY
+720 GYDDSKVLSNGTEY

-863 TGDST
+863 TEDST

>member
-11 FMIFNNDAIKK
+11 FMIFNNDAIKN

-41 LLKIALAMFLILCFS
+41 LLKIALAMFLILCFV
-56 GFAIGIGFVRG
+56 GFAVGIGFVRG

-74 LDILDV
+74 LDIIDV

-141 ILRAAYVGITSGRF
+141 ILRAAYVGITNGRF

-167 KNNVLQGGYETSMA
+167 KNNVLQGGYETNMA

-226 AAHRY
+226 AANRY

-241 SECTVL
+241 SECSVL

-296 YSRIQTVDNA
+296 YSRIQTVNNT

-315 FTDAVYN
+315 FTDSVYN

-335 ASQAYK
+335 ASQSYK

-354 DPSIQAIVDEEI
+354 DPSIQSIVDEEV

-444 DSVTNE
+444 DSVTSE
-450 TITPILEPQ
+450 TIIPILEPQ

-470 HVAAI
+470 QVAAI

-488 NRALHCHR
+488 NRALHCSR
-496 QPGSV
+496 QPGSI
-501 SMIIST
+501 SMILGT

-525 APYSSGNQQVLNWW
+525 APYLSGNQQVLNWW

-575 DYLELFGLGDASGQ
+575 DYLELFGLGSADLFEAS
-589 EISFSLANTNSS
+589 SSLASTSQS

-720 GYDDSKVLSTGTEY
+720 GYDDSKVLSNGTEY

-751 NKDFVFTDE
+751 NKDFIFTDE

-821 YCPGDSVVQ
+821 YCPGDLVVQ

-836 DDNDLSSG
+836 DDSDLSSG

-863 TGDST
+863 TGDSS